1 MKKGRHA
8 ASPLLTL
15 NTNNMK
21 NLSVFRASLA
31 GGGNKVKQKNGDMK
45 ASNTLIEAIK
55 RFEGF
60 RGTAYRCPA
69 GVWTIGYGHTAGV
82 KRGDRMTEGEAERQ
96 LRRDLAE
103 YEAFV
108 DKLGVTERQN
118 KFDALVDFAY
128 NLGCDA
134 LEGSTLLKKIRAC
147 APDAEVRGEFM
158 KWVYAT
164 VAGKKRKLEGLVKRR
179 KWEADRFFNIA

>member
-1 MKKGRHA
+1 
-8 ASPLLTL
+8 
-15 NTNNMK
+15 MK
-21 NLSVFRASLA
+21 NILVLQASLT
-31 GGGNKVKQKNGDMK
+31 GGGGKVKQKNVDMK

-69 GVWTIGYGHTAGV
+69 GVWTVGYGHTSDV
-82 KRGDRMTEGEAERQ
+82 KRGDKMTEGEAERQ

-108 DKLGVTERQN
+108 DKLGVTERQH

-134 LEGSTLLKKIRAC
+134 LAGSTLLKKIRAC
-147 APDAEVRGEFM
+147 APDAEVRAEFM
-158 KWVYAT
+158 RWVHAT
-164 VAGKKRKLEGLVKRR
+164 VAGKKRRLDGLVKRR

>member
-1 MKKGRHA
+1 
-8 ASPLLTL
+8 
-15 NTNNMK
+15 
-21 NLSVFRASLA
+21 
-31 GGGNKVKQKNGDMK
+31 MK
-45 ASNTLIEAIK
+45 ASNSLIEAIK

-82 KRGDRMTEGEAERQ
+82 KRGDKMTEGEAERQ

-108 DKLGVTERQN
+108 DKLGVTCQQN

-134 LEGSTLLKKIRAC
+134 LEGSTLFEENTGLRAGRGGAWGVHEVGVC
-147 APDAEVRGEFM
+147 DGSREEAEAGGAGE
-158 KWVYAT
+158 A
-164 VAGKKRKLEGLVKRR
+164 
-179 KWEADRFFNIA
+179 